1 MLAMIKVISLLFILS
16 TNFSLS
22 YQNWNKETLMGESI
36 DVQSGN
42 PFKPK
47 AGCDDGKNAAYLCDK
62 DERFPS
68 IQMREII
75 YNLKFE
81 HKVALGAF
89 SKVYRPK
96 RVNKTRGGHKKASS
110 NKETSEPVCPIAS
123 QIHYPQKAKNIL
135 NKWR

>member
-47 AGCDDGKNAAYLCDK
+47 TGCDDSKNVIADNECDCFHQHSARISK
-62 DERFPS
+62 
-68 IQMREII
+68 II
-75 YNLKFE
+75 IN
-81 HKVALGAF
+81 ATSLGELDN
-89 SKVYRPK
+89 P
-96 RVNKTRGGHKKASS
+96 
-110 NKETSEPVCPIAS
+110 
-123 QIHYPQKAKNIL
+123 L
-135 NKWR
+135 